1 MVAETAPSGAVFVC
15 CWRSEFVAEPG
26 SKRRLHNSST
36 GFLLNVRFTRKW
48 SFSLGLYNQ
57 LLNGNL
63 RPKPVIPDYPGK
75 VSKVLDAFI
84 QSGYVNDNLIA

>member
-48 SFSLGLYNQ
+48 SFSLGLYNRS
-57 LLNGNL
+57 LNGKR
-63 RPKPVIPDYPGK
+63 RPILLKNPVSASSEKFLAAMRGFVITDMRGHK
-75 VSKVLDAFI
+75 
-84 QSGYVNDNLIA
+84 